1 MAPSAPIARRAS
13 AQGLKAERLVALF
26 LAGWI
31 AFNPPI
37 LGLFGVPVTV
47 FGVPLLYLYLFAGWA
62 GVIGLAALIVER
74 RDPEAGA
81 VAGDTGASEAEE

>member
-1 MAPSAPIARRAS
+1 MKASAPIARRAS

-37 LGLFGVPVTV
+37 LGLFGAPTTL
-47 FGVPLLYLYLFAGWA
+47 FGLPLLYLYLFVGWA
-62 GVIGLAALIVER
+62 LLIALAATIAER
-74 RDPEAGA
+74 PDPPEQPAQ
-81 VAGDTGASEAEE
+81 TEAEE

>member
-1 MAPSAPIARRAS
+1 MTSPAPIARRAP

-37 LGLFGVPVTV
+37 LGLFGAPVTV
-47 FGVPLLYLYLFAGWA
+47 LGLPLLYLYLFAGWA
-62 GVIGLAALIVER
+62 GLIALAAVIVER
-74 RDPEAGA
+74 RDPPPAAAAPDAPAG
-81 VAGDTGASEAEE
+81 EAEE

>member
-37 LGLFGVPVTV
+37 LGLFGVPVMV
-47 FGVPLLYLYLFAGWA
+47 FGVPLLYLYLFVGWA
-62 GVIGLAALIVER
+62 GLIALAALIVER
-74 RDPEAGA
+74 RDPPVGPAAPDGSA
-81 VAGDTGASEAEE
+81 VEAEE

>member
-37 LGLFGVPVTV
+37 LGLFGMPVTV
-47 FGVPLLYLYLFAGWA
+47 FGLPLLYLYLFVGWA
-62 GVIGLAALIVER
+62 GLIALAALIVER
-74 RDPEAGA
+74 RDPPVVQAAPDGSAG
-81 VAGDTGASEAEE
+81 EAEE